1 MCETPRNRAG
11 ILLRLGDSARK
22 IEAIEKRQTE
32 QMESR
37 ILAQNQELDR
47 LTKAVDKAATEKRAQ
62 IKKLV
67 QIHKNSEFC
76 TIDDHMSSMIERIAQ
91 AAADSGVLQAEL
103 LDLENEL
110 REGAQCV
117 DDSEEEDFSET
128 RNTMKALK
136 DQVRG
141 VEEYV
146 RNGVR
151 FEKDETKGKIK
162 RLERT
167 LSQLRDQLRSVNR
180 ESNDLRDMQDES
192 LTAIHALCAD
202 MEGQFQRKCE
212 LISELKRENNER
224 LRRLELKTREN
235 ADIQLQVQD
244 CHTQVLND
252 YQL

>member
-110 REGAQCV
+110 REGAECV

-136 DQVRG
+136 EQVRG

-192 LTAIHALCAD
+192 LAAIHALCAD
-202 MEGQFQRKCE
+202 MERQFQRRCE
-212 LISELKRENNER
+212 LISELKRENNEK
-224 LRRLELKTREN
+224 LRCLELKTRAN

-244 CHTQVLND
+244 CHTQILND